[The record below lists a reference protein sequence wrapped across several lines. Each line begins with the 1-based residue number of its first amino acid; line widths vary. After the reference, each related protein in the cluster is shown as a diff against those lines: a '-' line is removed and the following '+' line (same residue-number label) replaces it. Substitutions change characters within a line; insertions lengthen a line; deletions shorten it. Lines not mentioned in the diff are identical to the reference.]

1 VSGRKIENLISGV
14 DRSANNV
21 EELDLTAINDR
32 RSANANTLEADLVS
46 KIAQLD
52 VGALLNAGA
61 QGQGVSQGQSQG
73 QGQQPGQGQPQ
84 PQSQGLRPAGPS
96 DINTSNV
103 GADLA
108 NQVAAGN
115 RPSVGSG
122 DINTS
127 NVGADLANQVA
138 GFGTTAGA
146 QNQTLGQSPAVAQEQ
161 PAPQAQAADA
171 RPSGQ
176 AQGPAGPAGPSDINT
191 SNIAGDLANQLAP
204 VPGVTGQRPASNDI
218 AGEIANQLA
227 GGAAPVSQG
236 QVAAAQSGGAG
247 AAVIEIRSTM
257 IQEAN
262 GQQFAT
268 QVIQQVGQGQ
278 QAAAAPAATEAPA
291 ATAPQAPAPPAEVKP
306 TEVPAAMP
314 VPSEALSTST
324 VAAEAAPRPETQPT
338 QPLAEG
344 INVNVSEQH
353 WIPNLR

>member
-1 VSGRKIENLISGV
+1 
-14 DRSANNV
+14 V
-21 EELDLTAINDR
+21 EGFDLNAINDR

-52 VGALLNAGA
+52 VGALLNPGA

-73 QGQQPGQGQPQ
+73 TGQQLGQGQPQ

-115 RPSVGSG
+115 RPSVGTG

-138 GFGTTAGA
+138 GFGTTAGV
-146 QNQTLGQSPAVAQEQ
+146 QNQTLGQSPAAAAQ
-161 PAPQAQAADA
+161 PVPQAQAAEA

-176 AQGPAGPAGPSDINT
+176 VQGPAGPSDINT

-204 VPGVTGQRPASNDI
+204 VPGAVPGVTGQRPASSDI

-236 QVAAAQSGGAG
+236 QVAAQSGGAG
-247 AAVIEIRSTM
+247 AAVIEIRSTI

-268 QVIQQVGQGQ
+268 QVIQQAGQGQ
-278 QAAAAPAATEAPA
+278 QAAAAPAATEAPV
-291 ATAPQAPAPPAEVKP
+291 ATASQAPAPPAEAKS
-306 TEVPAAMP
+306 TEAPAAMP

-324 VAAEAAPRPETQPT
+324 AAAEAAPRPEAQPT
-338 QPLAEG
+338 QPPAEG
-344 INVNVSEQH
+344 ISANVSEQRS
-353 WIPNLR
+353 NSEVTLT